1 MVETKR
7 PIVEIIVKQGNG
19 YIWAHKPDN
28 RGLCDQE
35 ALPYYIT
42 SRDKAREFVRNRY
55 TQKGLDPMSVRIT
68 WA

>member
-7 PIVEIIVKQGNG
+7 TIVEIMIKQGNG
-19 YIWAHKPDN
+19 YVWSHKPDN
-28 RGLCDQE
+28 RGLCEQE

-42 SRDKAREFVRNRY
+42 DKRQAREFVRNRY
-55 TQKGLDPMSVRIT
+55 LQKGLNPMSVRIS